1 MLPQPDTSRMRY
13 VDETA
18 LRVASIFENEDPV
31 VSVMILRRAAVM
43 IEEGSRRGR
52 RKPVVGSSGVRSR

>member
-1 MLPQPDTSRMRY
+1 MRY

-18 LRVASIFENEDPV
+18 ERVASIFENEDPV

-43 IEEGSRRGR
+43 IERGWRQERRER
-52 RKPVVGSSGVRSR
+52 AIAADRASSIR